1 MENPNSKKCI
11 WNIITPMWAKLSIA
25 PVPLPVLICLIKALF
40 VVGRIQKV
48 TLYDANDP
56 NAHVVGLQRK
66 KDS

>member
-1 MENPNSKKCI
+1 M
-11 WNIITPMWAKLSIA
+11 A

-48 TLYDANDP
+48 TLYDSDDP
-56 NAHVVGLQRK
+56 NTHVVGLQRN